1 MKIKELVSILVPVYN
16 MEKNIEKNINTLI
29 EKVSPF
35 IEKFEIII
43 SDDGSEDDSKKVIE
57 KICREK
63 RNIDEIN
70 TDKINITGVYS
81 KENHGKGNALKRA
94 CEIARGKYII
104 FCDGD
109 MEIDPSQLKN
119 FFEIMFKENAD
130 IVIGSK
136 RHKDSIVNY
145 SKTRKLISFVYFL
158 FVKIFFHLPIQDTQT
173 GLKLFKREAIIN
185 VFPRIL
191 VKAFAYD
198 LEVLAACNFN
208 GKKIVSAPV
217 IVNPNR
223 HFGFIKLKVL
233 WKTFIDTLAIFYRL
247 NIVKFYKDLF
257 EELKNEPL
265 VSVIIPLK
273 KINDYIKE
281 ETEHILEQTYS
292 NFELIILPDS
302 CEKEEID
309 FDIFKDERIKIV
321 ETGNFPPAIK
331 RAKGV
336 DISKGEILAFLDDD
350 TYPEKDWLKN
360 ALRAMEKNR
369 NDINNNGESIKAVG
383 GPAITSP
390 KDNFSKQI
398 SGLIYGSSLMSGRH
412 KARYVPDKVQ
422 YVSDYPSCN
431 FIITKELYKRV
442 GGFNGE
448 YWPGEDTILCN
459 NIMKANEK
467 ILYTPEASV
476 YHHRRDLFF
485 GHFKQLKGY
494 AWHRGYFVK
503 KFGGNSFEL
512 SYFVPSIFLLYA
524 IFFPIALILKVPIL
538 INNLIPALN
547 PNIIILF
554 LSLPY
559 TLYFICLI
567 GSWIGSFSLTKGF
580 CKIIGIFLSHCV
592 YGFFF
597 IKGFFNGFIK

>member
-1 MKIKELVSILVPVYN
+1 MKINELVSILAPVYN
-16 MEKNIEKNINTLI
+16 MEKNIERNINILT
-29 EKVSPF
+29 EKISPF
-35 IEKFEIII
+35 ISNFEIII
-43 SDDGSEDDSKKVIE
+43 SDDGSEDNSKNVIE
-57 KICREK
+57 KICNENK
-63 RNIDEIN
+63 NII
-70 TDKINITGVYS
+70 GVYS

-94 CEIARGKYII
+94 CEIANGKYII

-109 MEIDPSQLKN
+109 MEIDPSQLEN
-119 FFEIMFKENAD
+119 FFDIMHKENAD

-136 RHKDSIVNY
+136 RHKNSVVNY
-145 SKTRKLISFVYFL
+145 SNVRKLISFVYFM

-198 LEVLAACNFN
+198 LEVLVACNSN
-208 GKKIVSAPV
+208 GKKIASAPV

-223 HFGFIKLKVL
+223 HFGFIKLSVL

-257 EELKNEPL
+257 EELKSDKL
-265 VSVIIPLK
+265 VSIIIPLK

-281 ETEHILEQTYS
+281 ETKYLLEQTYK
-292 NFELIILPDS
+292 NFEVVILPDS
-302 CEKEEID
+302 FSEEEID
-309 FDIFKDERIKIV
+309 LDIFRDKRIKII
-321 ETGNFPPAIK
+321 ETGAIPPALK

-336 DISKGEILAFLDDD
+336 ENSNGEILAFLDDD

-360 ALRAMEKNR
+360 SLRAMETKN
-369 NDINNNGESIKAVG
+369 INALG

-398 SGLIYGSSLMSGRH
+398 SGLIYGSALMSGKH
-412 KARYVPDKVQ
+412 KARYIPDKVQ
-422 YVSDYPSCN
+422 YVNDYPSCN

-442 GGFNGE
+442 GGFDGE

-467 ILYTPEASV
+467 ILYTPEALV
-476 YHHRRDLFF
+476 YHHRRDLLF

-512 SYFVPSIFLLYA
+512 SYFIPSIFLLWT
-524 IFFPIALILKVPIL
+524 IFLPIALTLKLPTL
-538 INNLIPALN
+538 INDLIPALSQTAITVLLIA
-547 PNIIILF
+547 PHI
-554 LSLPY
+554 
-559 TLYFICLI
+559 LYFICLI
-567 GSWIGSFSLTKGF
+567 GSWISSFSLIKGF
-580 CKIIGIFLSHCV
+580 CKIVGIFLSHCV

-597 IKGFFNGFIK
+597 IKGFLRGLKE

>member
-1 MKIKELVSILVPVYN
+1 MKINELVSILVPVYN
-16 MEKNIEKNINTLI
+16 MEKNIERNINILT
-29 EKVSPF
+29 EKISPF
-35 IEKFEIII
+35 ISNFEIII
-43 SDDGSEDDSKKVIE
+43 SDDGSEDNSKNVME
-57 KICREK
+57 KICNENK
-63 RNIDEIN
+63 NII
-70 TDKINITGVYS
+70 GVYS

-94 CEIARGKYII
+94 CEIANGKYII

-109 MEIDPSQLKN
+109 MEIDPSQLEN
-119 FFEIMFKENAD
+119 FFEIMHKENAD

-136 RHKDSIVNY
+136 RHKNSVVNY
-145 SKTRKLISFVYFL
+145 SNVRKLISFVYFM

-198 LEVLAACNFN
+198 LEVLVACNSN
-208 GKKIVSAPV
+208 GKKIASAPV

-223 HFGFIKLKVL
+223 HFGFIKLSVL

-257 EELKNEPL
+257 EELKSDKL
-265 VSVIIPLK
+265 VSIIIPLK

-281 ETEHILEQTYS
+281 ETKYLLEQTYK
-292 NFELIILPDS
+292 NFEVVILPDS
-302 CEKEEID
+302 FSEEEID
-309 FDIFKDERIKIV
+309 LDIFRDKRIKII
-321 ETGNFPPAIK
+321 ETGAIPPALK

-336 DISKGEILAFLDDD
+336 ENSNGEILAFLDDD

-360 ALRAMEKNR
+360 SLRAMETKN
-369 NDINNNGESIKAVG
+369 INALG

-398 SGLIYGSSLMSGRH
+398 SGLIYGSALMSGKH
-412 KARYVPDKVQ
+412 KARYIPDKVQ
-422 YVSDYPSCN
+422 YVNDYPSCN

-442 GGFNGE
+442 GGFDGE

-467 ILYTPEASV
+467 ILYTPEALV
-476 YHHRRDLFF
+476 YHHRRDLLF

-512 SYFVPSIFLLYA
+512 SYFIPSIFLLWT
-524 IFFPIALILKVPIL
+524 IFLPIALTLKLPTL
-538 INNLIPALN
+538 ISDLIPALSQTAITVLLIA
-547 PNIIILF
+547 PHI
-554 LSLPY
+554 
-559 TLYFICLI
+559 LYFICLI
-567 GSWIGSFSLTKGF
+567 GSWISSFSLIKGF
-580 CKIIGIFLSHCV
+580 CKIVGIFLSHCV

-597 IKGFFNGFIK
+597 IKGFLRGLKE

>member
-1 MKIKELVSILVPVYN
+1 MKINESVSILVPVFN
-16 MEKNIEKNINTLI
+16 IEKNIEKNINILI
-29 EKVSPF
+29 EKISPF
-35 IEKFEIII
+35 MTNFEIII
-43 SDDGSEDDSKKVIE
+43 SDDGSDDNSKKAIE
-57 KICREK
+57 KICAENK
-63 RNIDEIN
+63 NIR
-70 TDKINITGVYS
+70 GVYS

-94 CEIARGKYII
+94 CEIANGKYII

-109 MEIDPSQLKN
+109 MEINPAQLEN
-119 FFEIMFKENAD
+119 FFEIMHKENAD

-136 RHKDSIVNY
+136 RHKNSVVNY
-145 SKTRKLISFVYFL
+145 SNTRKIISFVYFM

-185 VFPRIL
+185 IFPRIL

-198 LEVLAACNFN
+198 LEVLVACNSN

-223 HFGFIKLKVL
+223 HFGLIKLSVL

-247 NIVKFYKDLF
+247 NIVKFYKNLF
-257 EELKNEPL
+257 EELKSNPL
-265 VSVIIPLK
+265 VSIIIPLK

-281 ETEHILEQTYS
+281 ETEYLLEQTYK
-292 NFELIILPDS
+292 NFELIILPDF
-302 CEKEEID
+302 CEGEEID
-309 FDIFKDERIKIV
+309 LEIFKDKRIKII
-321 ETGNFPPAIK
+321 ETGNLPPALK

-336 DISKGEILAFLDDD
+336 EISNGEILAFLDDD

-360 ALRAMEKNR
+360 SLRAMETKN
-369 NDINNNGESIKAVG
+369 IKALG
-383 GPAITSP
+383 GPAVTSP

-398 SGLIYGSSLMSGRH
+398 SGLIYGSALMSGKH

-422 YVSDYPSCN
+422 YVRDYPSCN
-431 FIITKELYKRV
+431 FIITKELYERV
-442 GGFNGE
+442 GGFDSE

-467 ILYTPEASV
+467 ILYTPEALV
-476 YHHRRDLFF
+476 YHHRRDLFL

-512 SYFVPSIFLLYA
+512 SYFIPSIFLLWTV
-524 IFFPIALILKVPIL
+524 FLPIALIFNLPIF
-538 INNLIPALN
+538 INNLIPALSEK
-547 PNIIILF
+547 IITVF
-554 LSLPY
+554 LLAPH

-567 GSWIGSFSLTKGF
+567 GSWISSFSLIKGF
-580 CKIIGIFLSHCV
+580 CKIVGIFLSHLV

-597 IKGFFNGFIK
+597 IKGFLRGLKE

>member
-1 MKIKELVSILVPVYN
+1 MKINELVSILVPVYN
-16 MEKNIEKNINTLI
+16 MEKNIERNINILT
-29 EKVSPF
+29 EKISPF
-35 IEKFEIII
+35 ISNFEIII
-43 SDDGSEDDSKKVIE
+43 SDDGSEDNSKNVIE
-57 KICREK
+57 KICNENK
-63 RNIDEIN
+63 NII
-70 TDKINITGVYS
+70 GVYS

-94 CEIARGKYII
+94 CEIANGKYII

-109 MEIDPSQLKN
+109 MEIDPSQLEN
-119 FFEIMFKENAD
+119 FFDIMHKENAD

-136 RHKDSIVNY
+136 RHKNSVVNY
-145 SKTRKLISFVYFL
+145 SNVRKLISFVYFM

-198 LEVLAACNFN
+198 LEVLVACNSN
-208 GKKIVSAPV
+208 AKKIASAPV
-217 IVNPNR
+217 VVNPNR
-223 HFGFIKLKVL
+223 HFGFIKLSVL

-257 EELKNEPL
+257 EELKSDKL
-265 VSVIIPLK
+265 VSIIIPLK

-281 ETEHILEQTYS
+281 ETKYLLEQTYK
-292 NFELIILPDS
+292 NFEVVILPDS
-302 CEKEEID
+302 FSEEEID
-309 FDIFKDERIKIV
+309 LDIFRDKRIKII
-321 ETGNFPPAIK
+321 ETGAIPPALK

-336 DISKGEILAFLDDD
+336 ENSNGEILAFLDDD

-360 ALRAMEKNR
+360 SLRAMETKN
-369 NDINNNGESIKAVG
+369 INALG

-398 SGLIYGSSLMSGRH
+398 SGLIYGSALMSGKH
-412 KARYVPDKVQ
+412 KARYIPDKVQ
-422 YVSDYPSCN
+422 YVNDYPSCN

-442 GGFNGE
+442 GGFDGE

-459 NIMKANEK
+459 NIMKVNEK
-467 ILYTPEASV
+467 ILYTPEALV
-476 YHHRRDLFF
+476 YHHRRDLLF

-512 SYFVPSIFLLYA
+512 SYFIPSIFLLWT
-524 IFFPIALILKVPIL
+524 IFLPIALTLKLPTL
-538 INNLIPALN
+538 INDLIPALSQTAITVLLIA
-547 PNIIILF
+547 PHI
-554 LSLPY
+554 
-559 TLYFICLI
+559 LYFICLI
-567 GSWIGSFSLTKGF
+567 GSWISSFSLIKGF
-580 CKIIGIFLSHCV
+580 CKIVGIFLSHCV

-597 IKGFFNGFIK
+597 IKGFLRGLKE

>member
-1 MKIKELVSILVPVYN
+1 MKINELVSILVPVYN
-16 MEKNIEKNINTLI
+16 MEKNIERNINILT
-29 EKVSPF
+29 EKISPF
-35 IEKFEIII
+35 ISNFEIII
-43 SDDGSEDDSKKVIE
+43 SDDGSEDNSKNAIE
-57 KICREK
+57 KICNENK
-63 RNIDEIN
+63 NII
-70 TDKINITGVYS
+70 GVYS

-94 CEIARGKYII
+94 CEIANGKYII

-109 MEIDPSQLKN
+109 MEIDPSQLEN
-119 FFEIMFKENAD
+119 FFDIMHKENAD

-136 RHKDSIVNY
+136 RHKNSVVNY
-145 SKTRKLISFVYFL
+145 SNVRKLISFVYFM

-198 LEVLAACNFN
+198 LEVLVACNSN
-208 GKKIVSAPV
+208 GKKIASAPV

-223 HFGFIKLKVL
+223 HFGFIKLSVL

-257 EELKNEPL
+257 EELKSDKL
-265 VSVIIPLK
+265 VSIIIPLK

-281 ETEHILEQTYS
+281 ETKYLLEQTYK
-292 NFELIILPDS
+292 NFEVVILPDS
-302 CEKEEID
+302 FSEEEID
-309 FDIFKDERIKIV
+309 LDIFRDKRIKII
-321 ETGNFPPAIK
+321 ETGAIPPALK

-336 DISKGEILAFLDDD
+336 ENSNGEILAFLDDD

-360 ALRAMEKNR
+360 SLRAMETKN
-369 NDINNNGESIKAVG
+369 INALG

-398 SGLIYGSSLMSGRH
+398 SGLIYGSSLMSGKH
-412 KARYVPDKVQ
+412 KARYIPDKVQ
-422 YVSDYPSCN
+422 YVNDYPSCN

-442 GGFNGE
+442 GGFDGE

-467 ILYTPEASV
+467 ILYTPEALV
-476 YHHRRDLFF
+476 YHHRRDLLF

-512 SYFVPSIFLLYA
+512 SYFIPSIFLLWT
-524 IFFPIALILKVPIL
+524 IFLPIALTLKLPTL
-538 INNLIPALN
+538 ISDLIPV
-547 PNIIILF
+547 
-554 LSLPY
+554 LSQTTITVLLIAPHI
-559 TLYFICLI
+559 LYFIYLI
-567 GSWIGSFSLTKGF
+567 GSWISSFSLIKGF
-580 CKIIGIFLSHCV
+580 FKIVGIFLSHCV

-597 IKGFFNGFIK
+597 IKGFLRGLKE

>member
-1 MKIKELVSILVPVYN
+1 MKINELVSILVPVYN
-16 MEKNIEKNINTLI
+16 MEKNIERNINILT
-29 EKVSPF
+29 EKISPF
-35 IEKFEIII
+35 ISNFEIII
-43 SDDGSEDDSKKVIE
+43 SDDGSEDNSKNVIE
-57 KICREK
+57 KICNENK
-63 RNIDEIN
+63 NII
-70 TDKINITGVYS
+70 GVYS

-94 CEIARGKYII
+94 CEIANGKYII

-109 MEIDPSQLKN
+109 MEIDPSQLEN
-119 FFEIMFKENAD
+119 FFEIMHKENAD

-136 RHKDSIVNY
+136 RHKNSVVNY
-145 SKTRKLISFVYFL
+145 SNVRKLISFVYFM

-198 LEVLAACNFN
+198 LEVLVACNSN
-208 GKKIVSAPV
+208 GKKIASAPV

-223 HFGFIKLKVL
+223 HFGFIKLSVL

-257 EELKNEPL
+257 EELKSDKL
-265 VSVIIPLK
+265 VSIIIPLK

-281 ETEHILEQTYS
+281 ETKYLLEQTYK
-292 NFELIILPDS
+292 NFEVVILPDS
-302 CEKEEID
+302 FSEEEID
-309 FDIFKDERIKIV
+309 LDIFRDKRIKII
-321 ETGNFPPAIK
+321 ETGAIPPALK

-336 DISKGEILAFLDDD
+336 ENSNGEILAFLDDD

-360 ALRAMEKNR
+360 SLRAMETKN
-369 NDINNNGESIKAVG
+369 INALG

-398 SGLIYGSSLMSGRH
+398 SGLIYGSALMSGKH
-412 KARYVPDKVQ
+412 KARYIPDKVQ
-422 YVSDYPSCN
+422 YVNDYPSCN

-442 GGFNGE
+442 GGFDGE

-459 NIMKANEK
+459 NIMKVNEK
-467 ILYTPEASV
+467 ILYTPEALV
-476 YHHRRDLFF
+476 YHHRRDLLF

-512 SYFVPSIFLLYA
+512 SYFIPSIFLLWT
-524 IFFPIALILKVPIL
+524 IFLPIALALKLPTL
-538 INNLIPALN
+538 INDLIPALSQTAITVLLIA
-547 PNIIILF
+547 PHI
-554 LSLPY
+554 
-559 TLYFICLI
+559 LYFICLI
-567 GSWIGSFSLTKGF
+567 GSWISSFSLIKGF
-580 CKIIGIFLSHCV
+580 CKIVGIFLSHCV

-597 IKGFFNGFIK
+597 IKGFLRGLKE

>member
-1 MKIKELVSILVPVYN
+1 MKINESVSILVPVYN
-16 MEKNIEKNINTLI
+16 IEKNIEKNINILI
-29 EKVSPF
+29 EKISPF
-35 IEKFEIII
+35 MTNFEIII
-43 SDDGSEDDSKKVIE
+43 SDDGSEDNSKKAIE
-57 KICREK
+57 KICAENK
-63 RNIDEIN
+63 NIR
-70 TDKINITGVYS
+70 GVYS

-94 CEIARGKYII
+94 CEIANGKYII

-109 MEIDPSQLKN
+109 MEIDPSQLEN
-119 FFEIMFKENAD
+119 FFEIMNKENAD

-136 RHKDSIVNY
+136 RHKNSVVNY
-145 SKTRKLISFVYFL
+145 SNTRKIISFVYFM

-185 VFPRIL
+185 IFPRIL

-198 LEVLAACNFN
+198 LEVLVACNSN
-208 GKKIVSAPV
+208 CKKIVSAPV

-223 HFGFIKLKVL
+223 HFGLIKLSVL

-247 NIVKFYKDLF
+247 NIVKFYKNLF
-257 EELKNEPL
+257 EELKSNPL
-265 VSVIIPLK
+265 VSIIIPLK

-281 ETEHILEQTYS
+281 ETEYLLEQTYK
-292 NFELIILPDS
+292 NFELIILPDFYS
-302 CEKEEID
+302 EEEID
-309 FDIFKDERIKIV
+309 LEIFKDKKIKII
-321 ETGNFPPAIK
+321 ETGNLPPALK

-336 DISKGEILAFLDDD
+336 EISNGEILAFLDDD

-360 ALRAMEKNR
+360 SLRAMETKN
-369 NDINNNGESIKAVG
+369 IKALG
-383 GPAITSP
+383 GPAVTSP

-398 SGLIYGSSLMSGRH
+398 SGLIYGSALMSGKH

-422 YVSDYPSCN
+422 YVRDYPSCN
-431 FIITKELYKRV
+431 FIITKELYEKV
-442 GGFNGE
+442 GGFDSE

-467 ILYTPEASV
+467 ILYTPEALV

-512 SYFVPSIFLLYA
+512 SYFIPSIFLLWTV
-524 IFFPIALILKVPIL
+524 FLPIALIFNLPIL
-538 INNLIPALN
+538 INNLVPALSEK
-547 PNIIILF
+547 IITVF
-554 LSLPY
+554 LLAPH

-567 GSWIGSFSLTKGF
+567 GSWISSFSLIKGF
-580 CKIIGIFLSHCV
+580 CKIIGIFLSHLV

-597 IKGFFNGFIK
+597 IKGFLRGLKE

>member
-1 MKIKELVSILVPVYN
+1 MKINELVSILVPVYN
-16 MEKNIEKNINTLI
+16 MEKNIERNINILT
-29 EKVSPF
+29 EKISPF
-35 IEKFEIII
+35 ISNFEIII
-43 SDDGSEDDSKKVIE
+43 SDDGSEDNSKNVIE
-57 KICREK
+57 KICNENK
-63 RNIDEIN
+63 NII
-70 TDKINITGVYS
+70 GVYS

-94 CEIARGKYII
+94 CEIANGKYII

-109 MEIDPSQLKN
+109 MEIDPSQLEN
-119 FFEIMFKENAD
+119 FFDIMHKENAD

-136 RHKDSIVNY
+136 RHKNSVVNY
-145 SKTRKLISFVYFL
+145 SNVRKLISFVYFM

-198 LEVLAACNFN
+198 LEVLVACNSN
-208 GKKIVSAPV
+208 GKKIASAPV

-223 HFGFIKLKVL
+223 HFGFIKLSVL

-257 EELKNEPL
+257 EELKSDKL
-265 VSVIIPLK
+265 VSIIIPLK

-281 ETEHILEQTYS
+281 ETKYLLEQTYK
-292 NFELIILPDS
+292 NFEVVILPDS
-302 CEKEEID
+302 FSEEEID
-309 FDIFKDERIKIV
+309 LDIFRDKRIKII
-321 ETGNFPPAIK
+321 ETGAIPPALK

-336 DISKGEILAFLDDD
+336 ENSNGEILAFLDDD

-360 ALRAMEKNR
+360 SLRAMETKN
-369 NDINNNGESIKAVG
+369 INALG

-398 SGLIYGSSLMSGRH
+398 SGLIYGSALMSGKH
-412 KARYVPDKVQ
+412 KARYIPDKVQ
-422 YVSDYPSCN
+422 YVNDYPSCN

-442 GGFNGE
+442 GGFDGE

-459 NIMKANEK
+459 NIMKVNEK
-467 ILYTPEASV
+467 ILYTPEALV
-476 YHHRRDLFF
+476 YHHRRDLLF

-512 SYFVPSIFLLYA
+512 SYFIPSIFLLWT
-524 IFFPIALILKVPIL
+524 IFLPIALTLKLPTL
-538 INNLIPALN
+538 INDLIPALSQTAITVLLIA
-547 PNIIILF
+547 PHI
-554 LSLPY
+554 
-559 TLYFICLI
+559 LYFICLI
-567 GSWIGSFSLTKGF
+567 GSWISSFSLIKGF
-580 CKIIGIFLSHCV
+580 CKIVGIFLSHCV

-597 IKGFFNGFIK
+597 IKGFLRGLKE

>member
-1 MKIKELVSILVPVYN
+1 MKINELVSILVPVYN
-16 MEKNIEKNINTLI
+16 MEKNIERNINILT
-29 EKVSPF
+29 EKISPF
-35 IEKFEIII
+35 ISNFEIII
-43 SDDGSEDDSKKVIE
+43 SDDGSEDNSKNVIE
-57 KICREK
+57 KICNENK
-63 RNIDEIN
+63 NII
-70 TDKINITGVYS
+70 GVYS

-94 CEIARGKYII
+94 CEIANGKYII

-109 MEIDPSQLKN
+109 MEIDPSQLEN
-119 FFEIMFKENAD
+119 FFDIMHKENAD

-136 RHKDSIVNY
+136 RHKNSVVNY
-145 SKTRKLISFVYFL
+145 SNVRKLISFVYFM

-198 LEVLAACNFN
+198 LEVLVACNSN
-208 GKKIVSAPV
+208 GKKIASAPV

-223 HFGFIKLKVL
+223 HFGFIKLSVL

-257 EELKNEPL
+257 EELKSDKL
-265 VSVIIPLK
+265 VSIIIPLK

-281 ETEHILEQTYS
+281 ETKYLLEQTYK
-292 NFELIILPDS
+292 NFEVVILPDS
-302 CEKEEID
+302 FSEEEID
-309 FDIFKDERIKIV
+309 LDIFGDKRIKII
-321 ETGNFPPAIK
+321 ETGAIPPALK
-331 RAKGV
+331 RSKGV
-336 DISKGEILAFLDDD
+336 ENSNGEILAFLDDD

-360 ALRAMEKNR
+360 SLRAMETKN
-369 NDINNNGESIKAVG
+369 INALG

-398 SGLIYGSSLMSGRH
+398 SGLIYGSALMSGKH
-412 KARYVPDKVQ
+412 KARYIPDKVQ
-422 YVSDYPSCN
+422 YVNDYPSCN

-442 GGFNGE
+442 GGFDGE

-459 NIMKANEK
+459 NIMKVNEK
-467 ILYTPEASV
+467 ILYTPEALV
-476 YHHRRDLFF
+476 YHHRRDLLF

-512 SYFVPSIFLLYA
+512 SYFIPSIFLLWT
-524 IFFPIALILKVPIL
+524 IFLPIALALKLPTL
-538 INNLIPALN
+538 INDLIPALSQTAITVLLIA
-547 PNIIILF
+547 PHI
-554 LSLPY
+554 
-559 TLYFICLI
+559 LYFICLI
-567 GSWIGSFSLTKGF
+567 GSWISSFSLIKGF
-580 CKIIGIFLSHCV
+580 CKIVGIFLSHCV

-597 IKGFFNGFIK
+597 IKGFLRGLKE

>member
-1 MKIKELVSILVPVYN
+1 MKINESVSILVPVYN
-16 MEKNIEKNINTLI
+16 IEKNIEKNINILI
-29 EKVSPF
+29 EKISPF
-35 IEKFEIII
+35 MTNFEIII
-43 SDDGSEDDSKKVIE
+43 SDDGSDDNSKKAIE
-57 KICREK
+57 KICAENK
-63 RNIDEIN
+63 NII
-70 TDKINITGVYS
+70 GVYS

-94 CEIARGKYII
+94 CEIANGKYII

-109 MEIDPSQLKN
+109 MEIDPSQLEN
-119 FFEIMFKENAD
+119 FFEIMNKENAD

-136 RHKDSIVNY
+136 RHKNSVVNY
-145 SKTRKLISFVYFL
+145 SNTRKIISFVYFM

-185 VFPRIL
+185 IFPRIL

-198 LEVLAACNFN
+198 LEVLVACNSN

-223 HFGFIKLKVL
+223 HFGLIKLSVL

-247 NIVKFYKDLF
+247 NIVKFYKNLF
-257 EELKNEPL
+257 EELKSNPL
-265 VSVIIPLK
+265 VSIIIPLK

-281 ETEHILEQTYS
+281 ETEYLLEQTYK
-292 NFELIILPDS
+292 NFELIILPDF
-302 CEKEEID
+302 CEGEEID
-309 FDIFKDERIKIV
+309 LEIFKDKRIKII
-321 ETGNFPPAIK
+321 ETGNLPPALK

-336 DISKGEILAFLDDD
+336 EISNGEILAFLDDD

-360 ALRAMEKNR
+360 SLRAMETKN
-369 NDINNNGESIKAVG
+369 IKALG
-383 GPAITSP
+383 GPAVTSP

-398 SGLIYGSSLMSGRH
+398 SGLIYGSALMSGKH

-422 YVSDYPSCN
+422 YVRDYPSCN
-431 FIITKELYKRV
+431 FIITKELYEKV
-442 GGFNGE
+442 GGFDSE

-467 ILYTPEASV
+467 ILYTPEALV

-512 SYFVPSIFLLYA
+512 SYFIPSIFLLWTV
-524 IFFPIALILKVPIL
+524 FLPIALIFNLPIF
-538 INNLIPALN
+538 INNLIP
-547 PNIIILF
+547 F
-554 LSLPY
+554 LSEKIIKFFLLAPH

-567 GSWIGSFSLTKGF
+567 GSWISSFSLIKGF
-580 CKIIGIFLSHCV
+580 CKIVGIFLSHLV

-597 IKGFFNGFIK
+597 IKGFLRGLKE

>member
-1 MKIKELVSILVPVYN
+1 MKINELVSILVPVYN
-16 MEKNIEKNINTLI
+16 MEKNIERNINILT
-29 EKVSPF
+29 EKISPF
-35 IEKFEIII
+35 ISNFEIII
-43 SDDGSEDDSKKVIE
+43 SDDGSEDNSKNVIE
-57 KICREK
+57 KICNENK
-63 RNIDEIN
+63 NII
-70 TDKINITGVYS
+70 GVYS

-94 CEIARGKYII
+94 CEIANGKYII

-109 MEIDPSQLKN
+109 MEIDPSQLEN
-119 FFEIMFKENAD
+119 FFEIMHKENAD

-136 RHKDSIVNY
+136 RHKNSVVNY
-145 SKTRKLISFVYFL
+145 SNVRKLISFVYFM

-198 LEVLAACNFN
+198 LEVLVACNSN
-208 GKKIVSAPV
+208 GKKIASAPV

-223 HFGFIKLKVL
+223 HFGFIKLSVL

-257 EELKNEPL
+257 EELKSDKL
-265 VSVIIPLK
+265 VSIIIPLK

-281 ETEHILEQTYS
+281 ETKYLLEQTYK
-292 NFELIILPDS
+292 NFEVVILPDS
-302 CEKEEID
+302 FSEEEID
-309 FDIFKDERIKIV
+309 LDIFRDKRIKII
-321 ETGNFPPAIK
+321 ETGAIPPALK
-331 RAKGV
+331 RSKGV
-336 DISKGEILAFLDDD
+336 ENSNGEILAFLDDD

-360 ALRAMEKNR
+360 SLRAMETKN
-369 NDINNNGESIKAVG
+369 INALG

-398 SGLIYGSSLMSGRH
+398 SGLIYGSALMSGKH
-412 KARYVPDKVQ
+412 KARYIPDKVQ
-422 YVSDYPSCN
+422 YVNDYPSCN

-442 GGFNGE
+442 GGFDGE

-459 NIMKANEK
+459 NIMKVNEK
-467 ILYTPEASV
+467 ILYTPEALV
-476 YHHRRDLFF
+476 YHHRRDLLF

-512 SYFVPSIFLLYA
+512 SYFIPSIFLLWT
-524 IFFPIALILKVPIL
+524 IFLPIALTLKLPTL
-538 INNLIPALN
+538 INDLIPALSQTAITVLLIA
-547 PNIIILF
+547 PHI
-554 LSLPY
+554 
-559 TLYFICLI
+559 LYFICLI
-567 GSWIGSFSLTKGF
+567 GSWISSFSLIKGF
-580 CKIIGIFLSHCV
+580 CKIVGIFLSHCV

-597 IKGFFNGFIK
+597 IKGFLRGLKE

>member
-1 MKIKELVSILVPVYN
+1 MKINELVSILVPVYN
-16 MEKNIEKNINTLI
+16 IEKNIEKNINILI
-29 EKVSPF
+29 EKISPF
-35 IEKFEIII
+35 IINFEIII
-43 SDDGSEDDSKKVIE
+43 SDDGSEDNSKEAIK
-57 KICREK
+57 KICEENK
-63 RNIDEIN
+63 NVF
-70 TDKINITGVYS
+70 GVYS

-94 CEIARGKYII
+94 CEIANGKYII

-109 MEIDPSQLKN
+109 MEIDPSQLEN
-119 FFEIMFKENAD
+119 FFEIMNKENAD

-136 RHKDSIVNY
+136 RHKDSVVNY
-145 SKTRKLISFVYFL
+145 SNIRKIISFVYFM

-185 VFPRIL
+185 IFPRIL

-198 LEVLAACNFN
+198 LEVLVACNSN

-223 HFGFIKLKVL
+223 HFGFIKLSVL

-257 EELKNEPL
+257 EELKSNKL
-265 VSVIIPLK
+265 VSIIIPLK

-281 ETEHILEQTYS
+281 ETEYLLEQTYK
-292 NFELIILPDS
+292 NFELIILPDFCS
-302 CEKEEID
+302 KEEID
-309 FDIFKDERIKIV
+309 LNIFKDKRIKII
-321 ETGNFPPAIK
+321 ETGTLPPALK

-336 DISKGEILAFLDDD
+336 EISNGEILAFLDDD
-350 TYPEKDWLKN
+350 TYPEKDWLTN
-360 ALRAMEKNR
+360 SLRAMETKN
-369 NDINNNGESIKAVG
+369 IKALG
-383 GPAITSP
+383 GPAVTSP
-390 KDNFSKQI
+390 RDNFSKQI
-398 SGLIYGSSLMSGRH
+398 SGLIYGSALMSGKH

-422 YVSDYPSCN
+422 YVRDYPSCN
-431 FIITKELYKRV
+431 FIITKELYQKV
-442 GGFNGE
+442 GGFDSE

-459 NIMKANEK
+459 NIMKAKEK
-467 ILYTPEASV
+467 ILYTPEALV
-476 YHHRRDLFF
+476 YHHRRNLFF

-512 SYFVPSIFLLYA
+512 SYFIPSIFLLWTL
-524 IFFPIALILKVPIL
+524 FLPIALIFNFPIL
-538 INNLIPALN
+538 INSLIP
-547 PNIIILF
+547 F
-554 LSLPY
+554 LSENMITFLLLALH

-567 GSWIGSFSLTKGF
+567 GSWISSFSLIKGF
-580 CKIIGIFLSHCV
+580 CKIVGIFLSHLV

-597 IKGFFNGFIK
+597 IKGFLRGLKE

>member
-1 MKIKELVSILVPVYN
+1 MKINELVSILVPVYN
-16 MEKNIEKNINTLI
+16 MEKNIERNINILA
-29 EKVSPF
+29 EKISPF
-35 IEKFEIII
+35 ISNFEIII
-43 SDDGSEDDSKKVIE
+43 SDDGSEDNSKNVIE
-57 KICREK
+57 KICNENK
-63 RNIDEIN
+63 NII
-70 TDKINITGVYS
+70 GVYS

-94 CEIARGKYII
+94 CEIANGKYII

-109 MEIDPSQLKN
+109 MEIDPSQLEN
-119 FFEIMFKENAD
+119 FFEIMHKENAD

-136 RHKDSIVNY
+136 RHKNSVVNY
-145 SKTRKLISFVYFL
+145 SNVRKLISFVYFM

-198 LEVLAACNFN
+198 LEVLVACNSN
-208 GKKIVSAPV
+208 GKKIASAPV

-223 HFGFIKLKVL
+223 HFGFIKLSVL

-257 EELKNEPL
+257 EELKSDKL
-265 VSVIIPLK
+265 VSIIIPLK

-281 ETEHILEQTYS
+281 ETKYLLEQTYK
-292 NFELIILPDS
+292 NFEVIILPDS
-302 CEKEEID
+302 FSEEEID
-309 FDIFKDERIKIV
+309 LDIFRDKRIKII
-321 ETGNFPPAIK
+321 ETGAIPPALK

-336 DISKGEILAFLDDD
+336 ENSNGEILAFLDDD

-360 ALRAMEKNR
+360 SLRAMETKN
-369 NDINNNGESIKAVG
+369 INALG

-398 SGLIYGSSLMSGRH
+398 SGLIYGSALMSGKH
-412 KARYVPDKVQ
+412 KARYIPDKVQ
-422 YVSDYPSCN
+422 YVNDYPSCN

-442 GGFNGE
+442 GGFDGE

-467 ILYTPEASV
+467 ILYTPEALV
-476 YHHRRDLFF
+476 YHHRRDLLF

-512 SYFVPSIFLLYA
+512 SYFIPSIFLLWT
-524 IFFPIALILKVPIL
+524 IFLPIALTLKLPTL
-538 INNLIPALN
+538 INDLIPALSQTAITVLLIA
-547 PNIIILF
+547 PHI
-554 LSLPY
+554 
-559 TLYFICLI
+559 LYFICLI
-567 GSWIGSFSLTKGF
+567 GSWISSFSLIKGF
-580 CKIIGIFLSHCV
+580 CKIVGIFLSHCV

-597 IKGFFNGFIK
+597 IKGFLRGLKE

>member
-1 MKIKELVSILVPVYN
+1 MKINESVSILVPVYN
-16 MEKNIEKNINTLI
+16 IEKNIEKNINILI
-29 EKVSPF
+29 EKISPF
-35 IEKFEIII
+35 MTNFEIII
-43 SDDGSEDDSKKVIE
+43 SDDGSDDNSKKAIE
-57 KICREK
+57 KICAENK
-63 RNIDEIN
+63 NII
-70 TDKINITGVYS
+70 GVYS

-94 CEIARGKYII
+94 CEIANGKYII

-109 MEIDPSQLKN
+109 MEIDPSQLEN
-119 FFEIMFKENAD
+119 FFEIMHKENAD

-136 RHKDSIVNY
+136 RHKNSVVNY
-145 SKTRKLISFVYFL
+145 SNTRKIISFVYFM

-185 VFPRIL
+185 IFPRIL

-198 LEVLAACNFN
+198 LEVLVACNSN

-223 HFGFIKLKVL
+223 HFGLIKLSVL

-247 NIVKFYKDLF
+247 NIVKFYKNLF
-257 EELKNEPL
+257 EELKSNPL
-265 VSVIIPLK
+265 VSIIIPLK

-281 ETEHILEQTYS
+281 ETEYLLEQTYK
-292 NFELIILPDS
+292 NFELIILPDFFS
-302 CEKEEID
+302 EEEID
-309 FDIFKDERIKIV
+309 LEIFKDKRIKII
-321 ETGNFPPAIK
+321 ETGNLPPALK

-336 DISKGEILAFLDDD
+336 EISNGEILAFLDDD

-360 ALRAMEKNR
+360 SLRAMETKN
-369 NDINNNGESIKAVG
+369 IKVLG
-383 GPAITSP
+383 GPAVTSP

-398 SGLIYGSSLMSGRH
+398 SGLIYGSALMSGKH

-422 YVSDYPSCN
+422 YVRDYPSCN
-431 FIITKELYKRV
+431 FIITKELYEKV
-442 GGFNGE
+442 GGFNSE

-467 ILYTPEASV
+467 ILYTPEALV

-512 SYFVPSIFLLYA
+512 SYFIPSIFLLWTV
-524 IFFPIALILKVPIL
+524 FSPIALIFNLPIL
-538 INNLIPALN
+538 INNLIPALSEK
-547 PNIIILF
+547 IITVF
-554 LSLPY
+554 LIAPH

-567 GSWIGSFSLTKGF
+567 GSWISSFSLIKGF
-580 CKIIGIFLSHCV
+580 CKIIGIFLSHLV

-597 IKGFFNGFIK
+597 IKGFLRGLKE

>member
-1 MKIKELVSILVPVYN
+1 MKINELVSILVPVYN
-16 MEKNIEKNINTLI
+16 MEKNIERNINILA
-29 EKVSPF
+29 EKISPF
-35 IEKFEIII
+35 ISNFEIII
-43 SDDGSEDDSKKVIE
+43 SDDGSEDNSKNVIE
-57 KICREK
+57 KICNENK
-63 RNIDEIN
+63 NII
-70 TDKINITGVYS
+70 GVYS

-94 CEIARGKYII
+94 CEIANGKYII

-109 MEIDPSQLKN
+109 MEIDPSQLEN
-119 FFEIMFKENAD
+119 FFDIMHKENAD

-136 RHKDSIVNY
+136 RHKNSVVNY
-145 SKTRKLISFVYFL
+145 SNVRKLISFVYFM

-198 LEVLAACNFN
+198 LEVLVACNSN
-208 GKKIVSAPV
+208 GKKIASAPV
-217 IVNPNR
+217 VVNPNR
-223 HFGFIKLKVL
+223 HFGFIKLSVL

-257 EELKNEPL
+257 EELKSDKL
-265 VSVIIPLK
+265 VSIIIPLK

-281 ETEHILEQTYS
+281 ETKYLLEQTYK
-292 NFELIILPDS
+292 NFEVVILPDS
-302 CEKEEID
+302 FSEEEID
-309 FDIFKDERIKIV
+309 LDIFRDKRIKII
-321 ETGNFPPAIK
+321 ETGAIPPALK

-336 DISKGEILAFLDDD
+336 ENSNGEILAFLDDD

-360 ALRAMEKNR
+360 SLRAMETKN
-369 NDINNNGESIKAVG
+369 INALG

-398 SGLIYGSSLMSGRH
+398 SGLIYGSALMSGKH
-412 KARYVPDKVQ
+412 KARYIPDKVQ
-422 YVSDYPSCN
+422 YVNDYPSCN

-442 GGFNGE
+442 GGFDGE

-467 ILYTPEASV
+467 ILYTPEALV
-476 YHHRRDLFF
+476 YHHRRDLLF

-512 SYFVPSIFLLYA
+512 SYFIPSIFLLWT
-524 IFFPIALILKVPIL
+524 IFLPIALTLKLPTL
-538 INNLIPALN
+538 INDLIPALSQTAITVLLIA
-547 PNIIILF
+547 PHI
-554 LSLPY
+554 
-559 TLYFICLI
+559 LYFICLI
-567 GSWIGSFSLTKGF
+567 GSWISSFSLIKGF
-580 CKIIGIFLSHCV
+580 CKIVGIFLSHCV

-597 IKGFFNGFIK
+597 IKGFLRGLKE

>member
-1 MKIKELVSILVPVYN
+1 MKINESVSILVPVYN
-16 MEKNIEKNINTLI
+16 IEKNIEKNINILV
-29 EKVSPF
+29 EKISPF
-35 IEKFEIII
+35 MTNFEIII
-43 SDDGSEDDSKKVIE
+43 SDDGSDDNSKKAIE
-57 KICREK
+57 KICAENK
-63 RNIDEIN
+63 NII
-70 TDKINITGVYS
+70 GVYS

-94 CEIARGKYII
+94 CEIANGKYII

-109 MEIDPSQLKN
+109 MEIDPSQLEN
-119 FFEIMFKENAD
+119 FFEIMNKENAD

-136 RHKDSIVNY
+136 RHKNSVVNY
-145 SKTRKLISFVYFL
+145 SNTRKIISFVYFM

-185 VFPRIL
+185 IFPRIL

-198 LEVLAACNFN
+198 LEVLVACNSN

-223 HFGFIKLKVL
+223 HFGLIKLSVL
-233 WKTFIDTLAIFYRL
+233 WKTFIDTLVIFYRL

-257 EELKNEPL
+257 EELKSNPL
-265 VSVIIPLK
+265 VSIIIPLK

-281 ETEHILEQTYS
+281 ETEYLLEQTYK
-292 NFELIILPDS
+292 NFELIILPDFCS
-302 CEKEEID
+302 EEEID
-309 FDIFKDERIKIV
+309 LEIFKDKRIKII
-321 ETGNFPPAIK
+321 ETGNLPPALK

-336 DISKGEILAFLDDD
+336 EISNGEILAFLDDD

-360 ALRAMEKNR
+360 SLRAMETKN
-369 NDINNNGESIKAVG
+369 IKALG
-383 GPAITSP
+383 GPAVTSP

-398 SGLIYGSSLMSGRH
+398 SGLIYGSALMSGKH

-422 YVSDYPSCN
+422 YVRDYPSCN
-431 FIITKELYKRV
+431 FIITKELYEKV
-442 GGFNGE
+442 GGFDSE

-459 NIMKANEK
+459 NIMKASEK
-467 ILYTPEASV
+467 ILYTPEALV
-476 YHHRRDLFF
+476 YHHRRNLFF

-512 SYFVPSIFLLYA
+512 SYFIPSIFLLWTV
-524 IFFPIALILKVPIL
+524 FLPIALIFNLPIF
-538 INNLIPALN
+538 INNLIPVLSEKM
-547 PNIIILF
+547 ITVF
-554 LSLPY
+554 LLAPH

-567 GSWIGSFSLTKGF
+567 GSWISSFSLIKGF
-580 CKIIGIFLSHCV
+580 CKIVGIFLSHLV

-597 IKGFFNGFIK
+597 IKGFLRGLKE

>member
-1 MKIKELVSILVPVYN
+1 MKINELVSILVPVYN
-16 MEKNIEKNINTLI
+16 MEKNIERNINILT
-29 EKVSPF
+29 EKISPF
-35 IEKFEIII
+35 ISNFEIII
-43 SDDGSEDDSKKVIE
+43 SDDGSEDNSKNVME
-57 KICREK
+57 KICNENK
-63 RNIDEIN
+63 NII
-70 TDKINITGVYS
+70 GVYS

-94 CEIARGKYII
+94 CEIANGKYII

-109 MEIDPSQLKN
+109 MEIDPSQLEN
-119 FFEIMFKENAD
+119 FFEIMHKENAD

-136 RHKDSIVNY
+136 RHKNSVVNY
-145 SKTRKLISFVYFL
+145 SNVRKLISFVYFM

-198 LEVLAACNFN
+198 LEVLVACNSN
-208 GKKIVSAPV
+208 GKKIASAPV

-223 HFGFIKLKVL
+223 HFGFIKLSVL

-257 EELKNEPL
+257 EELKSDKL
-265 VSVIIPLK
+265 VSIIIPLK

-281 ETEHILEQTYS
+281 ETKYLLEQTYK
-292 NFELIILPDS
+292 NFEVVILPDS
-302 CEKEEID
+302 FSEEEID
-309 FDIFKDERIKIV
+309 LDIFGDKRIKII
-321 ETGNFPPAIK
+321 ETGVIPPALK

-336 DISKGEILAFLDDD
+336 ENSNGEILAFLDDD

-360 ALRAMEKNR
+360 SLRAMETKN
-369 NDINNNGESIKAVG
+369 INALG

-398 SGLIYGSSLMSGRH
+398 SGLIYGSALMSGKH
-412 KARYVPDKVQ
+412 KARYISDKVQ
-422 YVSDYPSCN
+422 YVNDYPSCN

-442 GGFNGE
+442 GGFDGE

-459 NIMKANEK
+459 NIMKVNEK
-467 ILYTPEASV
+467 ILYTPEALV
-476 YHHRRDLFF
+476 YHHRRDLLF

-512 SYFVPSIFLLYA
+512 SYFIPSIFLLWT
-524 IFFPIALILKVPIL
+524 IFLPIALALKLPTL
-538 INNLIPALN
+538 INDLIPALSQTAITVLLIA
-547 PNIIILF
+547 PHI
-554 LSLPY
+554 
-559 TLYFICLI
+559 LYFICLI
-567 GSWIGSFSLTKGF
+567 GSWISSFSLIKGF
-580 CKIIGIFLSHCV
+580 CKIVGIFLSHCV

-597 IKGFFNGFIK
+597 IKGFLRGLKE

>member
-1 MKIKELVSILVPVYN
+1 MKINELVSILVPVYN
-16 MEKNIEKNINTLI
+16 IEKNIEKNINILV
-29 EKVSPF
+29 EKISSFMPN
-35 IEKFEIII
+35 FEIII
-43 SDDGSEDDSKKVIE
+43 SDDGSEDNSKKVIE
-57 KICREK
+57 KICKENK
-63 RNIDEIN
+63 NIF
-70 TDKINITGVYS
+70 GVYS

-94 CEIARGKYII
+94 CEIANGKYII

-109 MEIDPSQLKN
+109 MEIDPSQLEI
-119 FFEIMFKENAD
+119 FFEIMNKENAD

-136 RHKDSIVNY
+136 RHKNSVVNY
-145 SKTRKLISFVYFL
+145 SNIRKIISFVYFM

-185 VFPRIL
+185 IFPRIL

-198 LEVLAACNFN
+198 LEVLVACNSN

-223 HFGFIKLKVL
+223 HFGFIKLSVL

-257 EELKNEPL
+257 EELKSNPL
-265 VSVIIPLK
+265 VSIIIPLK
-273 KINDYIKE
+273 KINDYIKD
-281 ETEHILEQTYS
+281 ETEYLLEQTYK
-292 NFELIILPDS
+292 NFELIILPDFFY
-302 CEKEEID
+302 KEEID
-309 FDIFKDERIKIV
+309 LDIFKDKRIKII
-321 ETGNFPPAIK
+321 ETGNLPPALK

-336 DISKGEILAFLDDD
+336 EISNGEILAFLDDD
-350 TYPEKDWLKN
+350 TYPEKDWLTN
-360 ALRAMEKNR
+360 SLRAMETKN
-369 NDINNNGESIKAVG
+369 IKALG
-383 GPAITSP
+383 GPAVTSP

-398 SGLIYGSSLMSGRH
+398 SGLIYGSSLMSGKH

-422 YVSDYPSCN
+422 FVSDFPSCN
-431 FIITKELYKRV
+431 FIMTKELYQKV
-442 GGFNGE
+442 GGFDSE

-459 NIMKANEK
+459 NIMKNDEK
-467 ILYTPEASV
+467 ILYTPEALV

-512 SYFVPSIFLLYA
+512 SYFIPSIFLLWTV
-524 IFFPIALILKVPIL
+524 FLPIALVFNLPTL
-538 INNLIPALN
+538 INNLIPALSEN
-547 PNIIILF
+547 TITFF
-554 LSLPY
+554 LLAPHI
-559 TLYFICLI
+559 LYFICLI
-567 GSWIGSFSLTKGF
+567 GSWISSFSLIKGF
-580 CKIIGIFLSHCV
+580 CKIVGIFLSHLV

-597 IKGFFNGFIK
+597 IKGFLRGLIKN

>member
-1 MKIKELVSILVPVYN
+1 MKINESVSILVPVYN
-16 MEKNIEKNINTLI
+16 IEKNIEKNINILI
-29 EKVSPF
+29 EKISPF
-35 IEKFEIII
+35 MTNFEIII
-43 SDDGSEDDSKKVIE
+43 SDDGSDDNSKKAIE
-57 KICREK
+57 KICAENK
-63 RNIDEIN
+63 NII
-70 TDKINITGVYS
+70 GVYS

-94 CEIARGKYII
+94 CEIANGKYII

-109 MEIDPSQLKN
+109 MEIDPSQLEN
-119 FFEIMFKENAD
+119 FFEIMNKENAD

-136 RHKDSIVNY
+136 RHKNSVVNY
-145 SKTRKLISFVYFL
+145 SNTRKIISFVYFM

-185 VFPRIL
+185 IFPRIL

-198 LEVLAACNFN
+198 LEVLVACNSN

-223 HFGFIKLKVL
+223 HFGLIKLSVL

-257 EELKNEPL
+257 EELKSNPL
-265 VSVIIPLK
+265 VSIIIPLK

-281 ETEHILEQTYS
+281 ETEYLLEQTYK
-292 NFELIILPDS
+292 NFELIILPDF
-302 CEKEEID
+302 CEGEEID
-309 FDIFKDERIKIV
+309 LEIFKDKRIKII
-321 ETGNFPPAIK
+321 ETGNLPPALK

-336 DISKGEILAFLDDD
+336 EISNGEILAFLDDD

-360 ALRAMEKNR
+360 SLRAMETKN
-369 NDINNNGESIKAVG
+369 IKALG
-383 GPAITSP
+383 GPAVTSP

-398 SGLIYGSSLMSGRH
+398 SGLIYGSALMSGKH

-422 YVSDYPSCN
+422 YVRDYPSCN
-431 FIITKELYKRV
+431 FIITKELYEKV
-442 GGFNGE
+442 GGFDSE

-467 ILYTPEASV
+467 ILYTPEALV

-512 SYFVPSIFLLYA
+512 SYFIPSIFLLWTV
-524 IFFPIALILKVPIL
+524 FLPIALIFNLPIF
-538 INNLIPALN
+538 INNLIP
-547 PNIIILF
+547 F
-554 LSLPY
+554 LSEKIIKFFLLAPH

-567 GSWIGSFSLTKGF
+567 GSWISSFSLIKGF
-580 CKIIGIFLSHCV
+580 CKIVGIFLSHLV

-597 IKGFFNGFIK
+597 IKGFLRGLKE

>member
-1 MKIKELVSILVPVYN
+1 MKINELVSILVPVYN
-16 MEKNIEKNINTLI
+16 MEKNIERNINILT
-29 EKVSPF
+29 EKISPF
-35 IEKFEIII
+35 ISNFEIII
-43 SDDGSEDDSKKVIE
+43 SDDGSEDNSKNAIE
-57 KICREK
+57 KICNENK
-63 RNIDEIN
+63 NII
-70 TDKINITGVYS
+70 GVYS

-94 CEIARGKYII
+94 CEIANGKYII

-109 MEIDPSQLKN
+109 MEIDPSQLEN
-119 FFEIMFKENAD
+119 FFDIMHKENAD

-136 RHKDSIVNY
+136 RHKNSVVNY
-145 SKTRKLISFVYFL
+145 SNVRKLISFVYFM

-198 LEVLAACNFN
+198 LEVLVACNSN
-208 GKKIVSAPV
+208 GKKIASAPV

-223 HFGFIKLKVL
+223 HFGFIKLSVL

-257 EELKNEPL
+257 EELKSDKL
-265 VSVIIPLK
+265 VSIIIPLK

-281 ETEHILEQTYS
+281 ETKYLLEQTYK
-292 NFELIILPDS
+292 NFEVVILPDS
-302 CEKEEID
+302 FSEEEID
-309 FDIFKDERIKIV
+309 LDIFRDKRIKII
-321 ETGNFPPAIK
+321 ETGAIPPALK

-336 DISKGEILAFLDDD
+336 ENSNGEILAFLDDD

-360 ALRAMEKNR
+360 SLRAMETKN
-369 NDINNNGESIKAVG
+369 INALG

-398 SGLIYGSSLMSGRH
+398 SGLIYGSSLMSGKH
-412 KARYVPDKVQ
+412 KARYIPDKVQ
-422 YVSDYPSCN
+422 YVNDYPSCN

-442 GGFNGE
+442 GGFDGE

-467 ILYTPEASV
+467 ILYTPEALV
-476 YHHRRDLFF
+476 YHHRRDLLF

-512 SYFVPSIFLLYA
+512 SYFIPSIFLLWT
-524 IFFPIALILKVPIL
+524 IFLPIALTLKLPTL
-538 INNLIPALN
+538 ISDLIPV
-547 PNIIILF
+547 
-554 LSLPY
+554 LSQTTITVLLIAPHI
-559 TLYFICLI
+559 LYFICLI
-567 GSWIGSFSLTKGF
+567 GSWISSFSLIKGF
-580 CKIIGIFLSHCV
+580 FKIVGIFLSHCV

-597 IKGFFNGFIK
+597 IKGFLRGLKE

>member
-1 MKIKELVSILVPVYN
+1 MKINELVSILVPVYN
-16 MEKNIEKNINTLI
+16 MEKNIERNINILT
-29 EKVSPF
+29 EKISPF
-35 IEKFEIII
+35 ISNFEIII
-43 SDDGSEDDSKKVIE
+43 SDDGSEDNSKNVIE
-57 KICREK
+57 KICNENK
-63 RNIDEIN
+63 NII
-70 TDKINITGVYS
+70 GVYS

-94 CEIARGKYII
+94 CEIANGKYII

-109 MEIDPSQLKN
+109 MEIDPSQLEN
-119 FFEIMFKENAD
+119 FFDIMHKENAD

-136 RHKDSIVNY
+136 RHKNSVVNY
-145 SKTRKLISFVYFL
+145 SNVRKLISFVYFM

-198 LEVLAACNFN
+198 LEVLVACNSN
-208 GKKIVSAPV
+208 GKKIASAPV
-217 IVNPNR
+217 VVNPNR
-223 HFGFIKLKVL
+223 HFGFIKLSVL

-257 EELKNEPL
+257 EELKSDKL
-265 VSVIIPLK
+265 VSIIIPLK

-281 ETEHILEQTYS
+281 ETKYLLEQTYK
-292 NFELIILPDS
+292 NFEVIILPDS
-302 CEKEEID
+302 FSEEEID
-309 FDIFKDERIKIV
+309 LDIFGDKRVKII
-321 ETGNFPPAIK
+321 ETGAIPPALK

-336 DISKGEILAFLDDD
+336 ENSNGEILAFLDDD

-360 ALRAMEKNR
+360 SLRAMETKN
-369 NDINNNGESIKAVG
+369 INALG

-398 SGLIYGSSLMSGRH
+398 SGLIYGSALMSGKH
-412 KARYVPDKVQ
+412 KARYISDKVQ
-422 YVSDYPSCN
+422 YVNDYPSCN

-442 GGFNGE
+442 GGFDGE

-459 NIMKANEK
+459 NIMKVNEK
-467 ILYTPEASV
+467 ILYTPEALV
-476 YHHRRDLFF
+476 YHHRRDLLF

-512 SYFVPSIFLLYA
+512 SYFIPSIFLSWT
-524 IFFPIALILKVPIL
+524 IFLPIALTLKLPTL
-538 INNLIPALN
+538 INDLIPALSQTAITVLLIA
-547 PNIIILF
+547 PHI
-554 LSLPY
+554 
-559 TLYFICLI
+559 LYFICLI
-567 GSWIGSFSLTKGF
+567 GSWISSFSLIKGF
-580 CKIIGIFLSHCV
+580 CKIVGIFLSHCV

-597 IKGFFNGFIK
+597 IKGFLRGLKE

>member
-1 MKIKELVSILVPVYN
+1 MKINELVSILVPVYN
-16 MEKNIEKNINTLI
+16 MEKNIERNINILT
-29 EKVSPF
+29 EKISPF
-35 IEKFEIII
+35 ISNFEIII
-43 SDDGSEDDSKKVIE
+43 SDDGSEDNSKNAIE
-57 KICREK
+57 KICNENK
-63 RNIDEIN
+63 NII
-70 TDKINITGVYS
+70 GVYS

-94 CEIARGKYII
+94 CEIANGKYII

-109 MEIDPSQLKN
+109 MEIDPSQLEN
-119 FFEIMFKENAD
+119 FFDIMHKENAD

-136 RHKDSIVNY
+136 RHKNSVVNY
-145 SKTRKLISFVYFL
+145 SNVRKLISFVYFM

-198 LEVLAACNFN
+198 LEVLVACNSN
-208 GKKIVSAPV
+208 GKKIASAPV

-223 HFGFIKLKVL
+223 HFGFIKLSVL

-257 EELKNEPL
+257 EELKSDKL
-265 VSVIIPLK
+265 VSIIIPLK

-281 ETEHILEQTYS
+281 ETKYLLEQTYK
-292 NFELIILPDS
+292 NFEVVILPDS
-302 CEKEEID
+302 FSEEEID
-309 FDIFKDERIKIV
+309 LDIFRDKRIKII
-321 ETGNFPPAIK
+321 ETGAIPPALK

-336 DISKGEILAFLDDD
+336 ENSNGEILAFLDDD

-360 ALRAMEKNR
+360 SLRAMETKN
-369 NDINNNGESIKAVG
+369 INALG

-398 SGLIYGSSLMSGRH
+398 SGLIYGSSLMSGKH
-412 KARYVPDKVQ
+412 KARYIPDKVQ
-422 YVSDYPSCN
+422 YVNDYPSCN

-442 GGFNGE
+442 GGFDGE

-467 ILYTPEASV
+467 ILYTPEALV
-476 YHHRRDLFF
+476 YHHRRDLLF

-512 SYFVPSIFLLYA
+512 SYFIPSIFLLWTV
-524 IFFPIALILKVPIL
+524 FLPIALTLKLPTL
-538 INNLIPALN
+538 ISDLIPV
-547 PNIIILF
+547 
-554 LSLPY
+554 LSQTTITVLLIAPHI
-559 TLYFICLI
+559 LYFICLI
-567 GSWIGSFSLTKGF
+567 GSWISSFSLIKGF
-580 CKIIGIFLSHCV
+580 FKIVGIFLSHCV

-597 IKGFFNGFIK
+597 IKGFLRGLKE

>member
-1 MKIKELVSILVPVYN
+1 MKINELVSILVPVYN
-16 MEKNIEKNINTLI
+16 MEKNIERNINILT
-29 EKVSPF
+29 EKISPF
-35 IEKFEIII
+35 ISNFEIII
-43 SDDGSEDDSKKVIE
+43 SDDGSEDNSKNVIE
-57 KICREK
+57 KICNENK
-63 RNIDEIN
+63 NII
-70 TDKINITGVYS
+70 GVYS

-94 CEIARGKYII
+94 CEIANGKYII

-109 MEIDPSQLKN
+109 MEIDPSQLEN
-119 FFEIMFKENAD
+119 FFDIMHKENAD

-136 RHKDSIVNY
+136 RHKNSVVNY
-145 SKTRKLISFVYFL
+145 SNVRKLISFVYFM

-198 LEVLAACNFN
+198 LEVLVACNSN
-208 GKKIVSAPV
+208 GKKIASAPV

-223 HFGFIKLKVL
+223 HFGFIKLSVL

-257 EELKNEPL
+257 EELKSDKL
-265 VSVIIPLK
+265 VSIIIPLK

-281 ETEHILEQTYS
+281 ETKYLLEQTYK
-292 NFELIILPDS
+292 NFEVVILPDS
-302 CEKEEID
+302 FSEEEID
-309 FDIFKDERIKIV
+309 LDIFGDKRVKII
-321 ETGNFPPAIK
+321 ETGAIPPALK

-336 DISKGEILAFLDDD
+336 ENSNGEILAFLDDD

-360 ALRAMEKNR
+360 SLRAMETKN
-369 NDINNNGESIKAVG
+369 INALG

-398 SGLIYGSSLMSGRH
+398 SGLIYGSALMSGKH
-412 KARYVPDKVQ
+412 KARYIPDKVQ
-422 YVSDYPSCN
+422 YVNDYPSCN

-442 GGFNGE
+442 GGFDGE

-459 NIMKANEK
+459 NIMKVNEK
-467 ILYTPEASV
+467 ILYTPEALV
-476 YHHRRDLFF
+476 YHHRRDLLF

-512 SYFVPSIFLLYA
+512 SYFIPSIFLLWT
-524 IFFPIALILKVPIL
+524 IFLPIALTLKLPTL
-538 INNLIPALN
+538 INDLIPALSQTAITVLLIA
-547 PNIIILF
+547 PHI
-554 LSLPY
+554 
-559 TLYFICLI
+559 LYFICLI
-567 GSWIGSFSLTKGF
+567 GSWISSFSLIKGF
-580 CKIIGIFLSHCV
+580 CKIVGIFLSHCV

-597 IKGFFNGFIK
+597 IKGFLRGLKE

>member
-1 MKIKELVSILVPVYN
+1 MKINDLVSILVPVYN
-16 MEKNIEKNINTLI
+16 IEKNIEKNINILI
-29 EKVSPF
+29 EKISPF
-35 IEKFEIII
+35 IENFEIII
-43 SDDGSEDDSKKVIE
+43 SDDGSEDNSKKIIE
-57 KICREK
+57 KICKENK
-63 RNIDEIN
+63 NII
-70 TDKINITGVYS
+70 GVYS

-94 CEIARGKYII
+94 CEIAKGKYII

-109 MEIDPSQLKN
+109 MEINPSQLEN
-119 FFEIMFKENAD
+119 FFEIMNKKNAD

-145 SKTRKLISFVYFL
+145 SNIRKIISFVYFM
-158 FVKIFFHLPIQDTQT
+158 FVKIFFNLPIQDTQT

-185 VFPRIL
+185 IFPRIL

-198 LEVLAACNFN
+198 LEVLVACNSN

-223 HFGFIKLKVL
+223 HFGFIKLSVL

-247 NIVKFYKDLF
+247 NIVKFYEDLF
-257 EELKNEPL
+257 EELKLNSL
-265 VSVIIPLK
+265 VSIIIPLK

-281 ETEHILEQTYS
+281 EVEYLLEQTYK
-292 NFELIILPDS
+292 NFEVIILPDS
-302 CEKEEID
+302 FSNEEID
-309 FDIFKDERIKIV
+309 LEIFKDKRIKII
-321 ETGNFPPAIK
+321 ETGNIPPALK

-336 DISKGEILAFLDDD
+336 EISKGEILAFLDDD

-360 ALRAMEKNR
+360 SLRAMETKN
-369 NDINNNGESIKAVG
+369 IKALG
-383 GPAITSP
+383 GPAVTSP

-398 SGLIYGSSLMSGRH
+398 SGLIYGSALMSGKH
-412 KARYVPDKVQ
+412 KARYVPNKVQ

-431 FIITKELYKRV
+431 FIITKELYQKV
-442 GGFNGE
+442 GGFDSE

-467 ILYTPEASV
+467 ILYTPEALV
-476 YHHRRDLFF
+476 YHHRRNLFF

-512 SYFVPSIFLLYA
+512 SYFIPSIFLLWTV
-524 IFFPIALILKVPIL
+524 FLPIALIFNFQIF
-538 INNLIPALN
+538 INNLIP
-547 PNIIILF
+547 F
-554 LSLPY
+554 LSENMITFLLLAPHI
-559 TLYFICLI
+559 LYFICLI
-567 GSWIGSFSLTKGF
+567 GSWISSFSLIKGF
-580 CKIIGIFLSHCV
+580 CKIVGIFLSHLV

-597 IKGFFNGFIK
+597 IKGFLIGLIRD

>member
-1 MKIKELVSILVPVYN
+1 MKINESVSILVPVYN
-16 MEKNIEKNINTLI
+16 IEKNIEKNINILI
-29 EKVSPF
+29 EKISPF
-35 IEKFEIII
+35 MTNFEIII
-43 SDDGSEDDSKKVIE
+43 SDDGSDDNSKKAIE
-57 KICREK
+57 KICAENK
-63 RNIDEIN
+63 NII
-70 TDKINITGVYS
+70 GVYS

-94 CEIARGKYII
+94 CEIANGKYII

-109 MEIDPSQLKN
+109 MEIDPSQLEN
-119 FFEIMFKENAD
+119 FFEIMNKENAD

-136 RHKDSIVNY
+136 RHKNSVVNY
-145 SKTRKLISFVYFL
+145 SNTRKIISFVYFM

-185 VFPRIL
+185 IFPRIL

-198 LEVLAACNFN
+198 LEVLVACNSN

-223 HFGFIKLKVL
+223 HFGLIKLNVL

-247 NIVKFYKDLF
+247 NIVKFYKELF
-257 EELKNEPL
+257 EELKSNPL
-265 VSVIIPLK
+265 VSIIIPLK

-281 ETEHILEQTYS
+281 ETEYLLEQTYK
-292 NFELIILPDS
+292 NFELIILPDFCS
-302 CEKEEID
+302 EEEID
-309 FDIFKDERIKIV
+309 LEIFKDKRIKII
-321 ETGNFPPAIK
+321 ETGNLPPALK

-336 DISKGEILAFLDDD
+336 EISNGEILAFLDDD

-360 ALRAMEKNR
+360 SLRAMETKN
-369 NDINNNGESIKAVG
+369 IKALG
-383 GPAITSP
+383 GPAVTSP

-398 SGLIYGSSLMSGRH
+398 SGLIYGSALMSGKH

-422 YVSDYPSCN
+422 YVRDYPSCN
-431 FIITKELYKRV
+431 FIITKELYEKV
-442 GGFNGE
+442 GGFDSE

-467 ILYTPEASV
+467 ILYTPEALV

-512 SYFVPSIFLLYA
+512 SYFIPSIFLLWSV
-524 IFFPIALILKVPIL
+524 FLPIALIFNLPIF
-538 INNLIPALN
+538 INNLIPVLSEK
-547 PNIIILF
+547 IITIF
-554 LSLPY
+554 LLAPH

-567 GSWIGSFSLTKGF
+567 GSWISSFSLIKGF
-580 CKIIGIFLSHCV
+580 CKVVGIFLSHLV

-597 IKGFFNGFIK
+597 IKGFLRGLKE

>member
-1 MKIKELVSILVPVYN
+1 MKINELVSILVPVYN
-16 MEKNIEKNINTLI
+16 MEKNIERNINILT
-29 EKVSPF
+29 EKISPF
-35 IEKFEIII
+35 ISNFEIII
-43 SDDGSEDDSKKVIE
+43 SDDGSEDNSKNAIE
-57 KICREK
+57 KICNENK
-63 RNIDEIN
+63 NII
-70 TDKINITGVYS
+70 GVYS

-94 CEIARGKYII
+94 CEIANGKYII

-109 MEIDPSQLKN
+109 MEIDPSQLEN
-119 FFEIMFKENAD
+119 FFDIMRKENVD

-136 RHKDSIVNY
+136 RHKNSVVNY
-145 SKTRKLISFVYFL
+145 SNVRKLISFVYFM

-198 LEVLAACNFN
+198 LEVLVACNSN
-208 GKKIVSAPV
+208 GKKIASAPV

-223 HFGFIKLKVL
+223 HFGFIKLSVL

-257 EELKNEPL
+257 EELKSDKL
-265 VSVIIPLK
+265 VSIIIPLK

-281 ETEHILEQTYS
+281 ETKYLLEQTYK
-292 NFELIILPDS
+292 NFEVVILPDS
-302 CEKEEID
+302 FSKEEID
-309 FDIFKDERIKIV
+309 LDIFRDKRIKII
-321 ETGNFPPAIK
+321 ETGAIPPALK

-336 DISKGEILAFLDDD
+336 ENSNGEILAFLDDD

-360 ALRAMEKNR
+360 SLRAMETKN
-369 NDINNNGESIKAVG
+369 INALG

-398 SGLIYGSSLMSGRH
+398 SGLIYGSSLMSGKH
-412 KARYVPDKVQ
+412 KARYIPDKVQ
-422 YVSDYPSCN
+422 YVNDYPSCN

-442 GGFNGE
+442 GGFDGE

-467 ILYTPEASV
+467 ILYTPEALV
-476 YHHRRDLFF
+476 YHHRRDLLF

-512 SYFVPSIFLLYA
+512 SYFIPSIFLLWTV
-524 IFFPIALILKVPIL
+524 FLPIALTLKLPTL
-538 INNLIPALN
+538 ISDLIPALSQT
-547 PNIIILF
+547 IITVLLIA
-554 LSLPY
+554 PHI
-559 TLYFICLI
+559 LYFICLI
-567 GSWIGSFSLTKGF
+567 GSWISSFSLIKGF
-580 CKIIGIFLSHCV
+580 CKIVGIFLSHCV

-597 IKGFFNGFIK
+597 IKGFLRGLKE

>member
-1 MKIKELVSILVPVYN
+1 MKINESVSILVPVYN
-16 MEKNIEKNINTLI
+16 IEKNIERNINILI
-29 EKVSPF
+29 EKISPF
-35 IEKFEIII
+35 MTNFEIII
-43 SDDGSEDDSKKVIE
+43 SDDGSDDNSKKAIE
-57 KICREK
+57 KICAENK
-63 RNIDEIN
+63 NII
-70 TDKINITGVYS
+70 GVYS

-94 CEIARGKYII
+94 CEIANGKYII

-109 MEIDPSQLKN
+109 MEIDPSQLEN
-119 FFEIMFKENAD
+119 FFEIMNKENAD

-136 RHKDSIVNY
+136 RHKNSVVNY
-145 SKTRKLISFVYFL
+145 SNTRKIISFVYFM

-185 VFPRIL
+185 IFPRIL

-198 LEVLAACNFN
+198 LEVLVACNSN

-223 HFGFIKLKVL
+223 HFGLIKLSVL

-247 NIVKFYKDLF
+247 NIVKFYKNLF
-257 EELKNEPL
+257 EELKSNPL
-265 VSVIIPLK
+265 VSIIIPLK

-281 ETEHILEQTYS
+281 ETEYLLEQTYK
-292 NFELIILPDS
+292 NFELIILPDFYS
-302 CEKEEID
+302 EEEID
-309 FDIFKDERIKIV
+309 LEIFKDKRIKII
-321 ETGNFPPAIK
+321 ETGNLPPALK

-336 DISKGEILAFLDDD
+336 EISNGEILVFLDDD

-360 ALRAMEKNR
+360 SLRAMETKN
-369 NDINNNGESIKAVG
+369 IKALG

-398 SGLIYGSSLMSGRH
+398 SGLIYGSALMSGKH

-422 YVSDYPSCN
+422 YVRDYPSCN
-431 FIITKELYKRV
+431 FIITKELYERV
-442 GGFNGE
+442 GGFDSE

-467 ILYTPEASV
+467 ILYTPEALV

-512 SYFVPSIFLLYA
+512 SYFIPSIFLLWTV
-524 IFFPIALILKVPIL
+524 FLPIALIFNFPIF
-538 INNLIPALN
+538 INNLITVLSEK
-547 PNIIILF
+547 IITVFLF
-554 LSLPY
+554 APH

-567 GSWIGSFSLTKGF
+567 GSWISSFSLIKGF
-580 CKIIGIFLSHCV
+580 CKIVGIFLSHLV

-597 IKGFFNGFIK
+597 IKGFLRGLKE

>member
-1 MKIKELVSILVPVYN
+1 MKINELVSILAPVYN
-16 MEKNIEKNINTLI
+16 MEKNIERNINILT
-29 EKVSPF
+29 EKISPF
-35 IEKFEIII
+35 ISNFEIII
-43 SDDGSEDDSKKVIE
+43 SDDGSEDNSKNVIE
-57 KICREK
+57 KICNENK
-63 RNIDEIN
+63 NII
-70 TDKINITGVYS
+70 GVYS

-94 CEIARGKYII
+94 CEIANGKYII

-109 MEIDPSQLKN
+109 MEIDPSQLEN
-119 FFEIMFKENAD
+119 FFEIMHKENAD

-136 RHKDSIVNY
+136 RHKNSVVNY
-145 SKTRKLISFVYFL
+145 SNVRKLISFVYFM

-198 LEVLAACNFN
+198 LEVLVACNSN
-208 GKKIVSAPV
+208 GKKIASAPV

-223 HFGFIKLKVL
+223 HFGFIKLSVL

-257 EELKNEPL
+257 EELKSDKL
-265 VSVIIPLK
+265 VSIIIPLK

-281 ETEHILEQTYS
+281 ETKYLLEQTYK
-292 NFELIILPDS
+292 NFEVVILPDS
-302 CEKEEID
+302 FSEEEID
-309 FDIFKDERIKIV
+309 LDIFRDKRIKII
-321 ETGNFPPAIK
+321 ETGAIPPALK
-331 RAKGV
+331 RSKGV
-336 DISKGEILAFLDDD
+336 ENSNGEILAFLDDD

-360 ALRAMEKNR
+360 SLRAMETKN
-369 NDINNNGESIKAVG
+369 INALG

-398 SGLIYGSSLMSGRH
+398 SGLIYGSALMSGKH
-412 KARYVPDKVQ
+412 KARYIPDKVQ
-422 YVSDYPSCN
+422 YVNDYPSCN

-442 GGFNGE
+442 GGFDGE

-467 ILYTPEASV
+467 ILYTPEALV
-476 YHHRRDLFF
+476 YHHRRDLLF

-512 SYFVPSIFLLYA
+512 SYFIPSIFLLWT
-524 IFFPIALILKVPIL
+524 IFLPIALTLKLPTL
-538 INNLIPALN
+538 INDLIPALSQTAITVLLIA
-547 PNIIILF
+547 PHI
-554 LSLPY
+554 
-559 TLYFICLI
+559 LYFICLI
-567 GSWIGSFSLTKGF
+567 GSWISSFSLIKGF
-580 CKIIGIFLSHCV
+580 CKIVGIFLSHCV

-597 IKGFFNGFIK
+597 IKGFLRGLKE

>member
-1 MKIKELVSILVPVYN
+1 MKINELVSILVPVYN
-16 MEKNIEKNINTLI
+16 MEKNIERNINILT
-29 EKVSPF
+29 EKISPF
-35 IEKFEIII
+35 ISNFEIII
-43 SDDGSEDDSKKVIE
+43 SDDGSEDNSKNVIE
-57 KICREK
+57 KICNENK
-63 RNIDEIN
+63 NII
-70 TDKINITGVYS
+70 GVYS

-94 CEIARGKYII
+94 CEMANGKYII

-109 MEIDPSQLKN
+109 MEIDPSQLEN
-119 FFEIMFKENAD
+119 FFDIMHKENAD

-136 RHKDSIVNY
+136 RHKNSVVNY
-145 SKTRKLISFVYFL
+145 SNVRKLISFVYFM

-198 LEVLAACNFN
+198 LEVLVACNSN
-208 GKKIVSAPV
+208 GKKIASAPV

-223 HFGFIKLKVL
+223 HFGFIKLSVL

-257 EELKNEPL
+257 EELKSDKL
-265 VSVIIPLK
+265 VSIIIPLK

-281 ETEHILEQTYS
+281 ETKYLLEQTYK
-292 NFELIILPDS
+292 NFEVVILPDS
-302 CEKEEID
+302 FSEEEID
-309 FDIFKDERIKIV
+309 LDIFRDKRIKII
-321 ETGNFPPAIK
+321 ETGAIPPALK

-336 DISKGEILAFLDDD
+336 ENSNGEILAFLDDD

-360 ALRAMEKNR
+360 SLRAMETKN
-369 NDINNNGESIKAVG
+369 INALG

-398 SGLIYGSSLMSGRH
+398 SGLIYGSALMSGKH
-412 KARYVPDKVQ
+412 KARYIPDKVQ
-422 YVSDYPSCN
+422 YVNDYPSCN

-442 GGFNGE
+442 GGFDGE

-459 NIMKANEK
+459 NIMKVNEK
-467 ILYTPEASV
+467 ILYTPEALV
-476 YHHRRDLFF
+476 YHHRRDLLF

-512 SYFVPSIFLLYA
+512 SYFIPSIFLLWT
-524 IFFPIALILKVPIL
+524 IFLPIALTLKLPTL
-538 INNLIPALN
+538 INDLIPALSQTAITVLLIA
-547 PNIIILF
+547 PHI
-554 LSLPY
+554 
-559 TLYFICLI
+559 LYFICLI
-567 GSWIGSFSLTKGF
+567 GSWISSFSLIKGF
-580 CKIIGIFLSHCV
+580 CKIVGIFLSHCV

-597 IKGFFNGFIK
+597 IKGFLRGLKE

>member
-1 MKIKELVSILVPVYN
+1 MKINESVSILVPVYN
-16 MEKNIEKNINTLI
+16 IEKNIEKNINILI
-29 EKVSPF
+29 EKISPF
-35 IEKFEIII
+35 MTNFEIII
-43 SDDGSEDDSKKVIE
+43 SDDGSDDNSKKAIE
-57 KICREK
+57 KICAENK
-63 RNIDEIN
+63 NIR
-70 TDKINITGVYS
+70 GVYS

-94 CEIARGKYII
+94 CEIANGKYII

-109 MEIDPSQLKN
+109 MEIDPSQLEN
-119 FFEIMFKENAD
+119 FFEIMNKENAD

-136 RHKDSIVNY
+136 RHKNSVVNY
-145 SKTRKLISFVYFL
+145 SNTRKIISFVYFM

-185 VFPRIL
+185 IFPRIL

-198 LEVLAACNFN
+198 LEVLVACNSN

-223 HFGFIKLKVL
+223 HFGLIKLSVL

-257 EELKNEPL
+257 EELKSNPL
-265 VSVIIPLK
+265 VSIIIPLK

-281 ETEHILEQTYS
+281 ETEYLLEQTYK
-292 NFELIILPDS
+292 NFELIILPDFCS
-302 CEKEEID
+302 EEEID
-309 FDIFKDERIKIV
+309 LEIFKDKRIKII
-321 ETGNFPPAIK
+321 ETGNLPPALK

-336 DISKGEILAFLDDD
+336 EISNGEILAFLDDD

-360 ALRAMEKNR
+360 SLRAMETKN
-369 NDINNNGESIKAVG
+369 IKALG
-383 GPAITSP
+383 GPAVTSP

-398 SGLIYGSSLMSGRH
+398 SGLIYGSALMSGKH

-422 YVSDYPSCN
+422 YVRDYPSCN
-431 FIITKELYKRV
+431 FIITKELYEKV
-442 GGFNGE
+442 GGFDSE

-467 ILYTPEASV
+467 ILYTPEALV

-512 SYFVPSIFLLYA
+512 SYFIPSIFLLWT
-524 IFFPIALILKVPIL
+524 IFLPIALIFNFPIF
-538 INNLIPALN
+538 INNLIPVLSE
-547 PNIIILF
+547 NIITVF
-554 LSLPY
+554 LLAPH

-567 GSWIGSFSLTKGF
+567 GSWISSFSLIKGF
-580 CKIIGIFLSHCV
+580 CKIIGIFLSHLV

-597 IKGFFNGFIK
+597 IKGFLRGLKE